1 MRELAHELRDALSPL
16 ASAADL
22 ARLRRF
28 DPEASRLLAEKVER
42 GLRRALGLLDMFVLA
57 EQSEQ
62 GTLPLR
68 VGTVRLADILESA
81 RASFAGDG
89 RYTFEPPGGGVTV
102 RADPERS
109 SQVLA
114 AVLRHAAAITAPDQ
128 GVAVRTVTT
137 GAQPEIRVRSRVDPV
152 NMPGEEWFA
161 SYRGGDGRM
170 ALRTAQRIMSLQ
182 GGTLDLLKEHEGAFE
197 LILRFAAG
205 QALPEP
211 KCQPSRE
218 PQRAESSRPGAA
230 ASGTQERILIVED
243 SPEVR
248 RAYREALA
256 ALGYTVLE
264 AADAEHA
271 LEALAD
277 TRPDVALIDI
287 HLPRMN
293 GYRLAQAIR
302 ARAGAAI
309 YLVMLSGMALDVVT
323 RELAHEAGFDDCLD
337 KMAGP
342 VALRELLEA
351 RIPAG

>member
-1 MRELAHELRDALSPL
+1 MSNDPDNTRGKSGGSLMRELAHELRDALSPL

-42 GLRRALGLLDMFVLA
+42 GLRRALELLDMFVLA

-102 RADPERS
+102 RADPGRS

-137 GAQPEIRVRSRVDPV
+137 GVQPEIRVRSRVDPV

-161 SYRGGDGRM
+161 SYRGGDARM

-218 PQRAESSRPGAA
+218 PRRAES
-230 ASGTQERILIVED
+230 
-243 SPEVR
+243 
-248 RAYREALA
+248 
-256 ALGYTVLE
+256 
-264 AADAEHA
+264 
-271 LEALAD
+271 
-277 TRPDVALIDI
+277 
-287 HLPRMN
+287 
-293 GYRLAQAIR
+293 
-302 ARAGAAI
+302 
-309 YLVMLSGMALDVVT
+309 
-323 RELAHEAGFDDCLD
+323 
-337 KMAGP
+337 
-342 VALRELLEA
+342 
-351 RIPAG
+351 